1 MKILIVIPI
10 RNVLHSLK
18 VIFRELDWSL
28 LDKIN
33 QILFID
39 NLSSDGSA
47 EFIDSLK
54 NSSVKNSNK
63 IKLIKNS
70 ENIGYGGSIK
80 KGIKYALENNYSH
93 IIIQH
98 GDNQTSTNNVI
109 KIFMDSIQNN
119 PDKLVLTT
127 RFKNSNIKEYNI
139 LRKLGNFY
147 FNFITKILTGYK
159 LTDPGAAISCI
170 PTKFLTN
177 INLNDLDN
185 HYHFHPQLNLKYF
198 ENKIPIVEKGIKWS
212 DSESKSELNLYKY
225 AIKLQ
230 VFLIVYYFKKLLKF
244 N

>member
-10 RNVLHSLK
+10 RNVLHSLEI
-18 VIFRELDWSL
+18 IFKDLDWSL

-47 EFIDSLK
+47 EFIDSIK
-54 NSSVKNSNK
+54 NSSITNSNK

-93 IIIQH
+93 MIIQH

-119 PDKLVLTT
+119 PNKLVLTT

-139 LRKLGNFY
+139 LRKFGNFY

-159 LTDPGAAISCI
+159 LTDPGAAIYA
-170 PTKFLTN
+170 FLRN
-177 INLNDLDN
+177 
-185 HYHFHPQLNLKYF
+185 FC
-198 ENKIPIVEKGIKWS
+198 
-212 DSESKSELNLYKY
+212 
-225 AIKLQ
+225 
-230 VFLIVYYFKKLLKF
+230 
-244 N
+244 